1 MKIYFPTMENL
12 FSCDGN
18 FSFIQWY
25 QNNVPNRNFLHT
37 GRRGV
42 PLRYCI
48 DGANRVRITGLRE
61 YINAPYVSNGKNES
75 SRNILSSPAV
85 FL

>member
-25 QNNVPNRNFLHT
+25 QNNVIIGKTKSTIFQNEKYK
-37 GRRGV
+37 RRMSFK
-42 PLRYCI
+42 YHI
-48 DGANRVRITGLRE
+48 NGA
-61 YINAPYVSNGKNES
+61 
-75 SRNILSSPAV
+75 
-85 FL
+85 

>member
-48 DGANRVRITGLRE
+48 DGANRVRNNWSSGVKQRSLRF
-61 YINAPYVSNGKNES
+61 K
-75 SRNILSSPAV
+75 R
-85 FL
+85 

>member
-18 FSFIQWY
+18 FSFMLWY
-25 QNNVPNRNFLHT
+25 QHNVPNRNFLHN
-37 GRRGV
+37 GRIGV
-42 PLRYCI
+42 PLRYFI

-61 YINAPYVSNGKNES
+61 
-75 SRNILSSPAV
+75 
-85 FL
+85 

>member
-18 FSFIQWY
+18 FSFMQWY

-48 DGANRVRITGLRE
+48 DEQIA
-61 YINAPYVSNGKNES
+61 YV
-75 SRNILSSPAV
+75 
-85 FL
+85 

>member
-18 FSFIQWY
+18 FSFMQWY
-25 QNNVPNRNFLHT
+25 QNNVPNRNFLHI

-48 DGANRVRITGLRE
+48 DGANRVRITGLQE
-61 YINAPYVSNGKNES
+61 
-75 SRNILSSPAV
+75 
-85 FL
+85 

>member
-25 QNNVPNRNFLHT
+25 QNNVPNRNFLQT
-37 GRRGV
+37 GGRAG
-42 PLRYCI
+42 PLRYFM

-61 YINAPYVSNGKNES
+61 
-75 SRNILSSPAV
+75 
-85 FL
+85 